1 MTFYLLPRCSV
12 FLKQHMLLTEGA
24 KTGYLQRQENH
35 QKQGTGR
42 QQGGRGSSS
51 NPKAV
56 RREAAVVL
64 ATWYLLLESDSVSVT
79 LR

>member
-1 MTFYLLPRCSV
+1 M
-12 FLKQHMLLTEGA
+12 EGT
-24 KTGYLQRQENH
+24 KTGYLQGEENQ

-42 QQGGRGSSS
+42 EQGGRGRSS

-56 RREAAVVL
+56 RREAAVLLV
-64 ATWYLLLESDSVSVT
+64 TWYLLLESDSISLT

>member
-1 MTFYLLPRCSV
+1 
-12 FLKQHMLLTEGA
+12 MLLREGT
-24 KTGYLQRQENH
+24 KTGYLQGEENQ

-42 QQGGRGSSS
+42 EQGGRGRSS

-56 RREAAVVL
+56 RREAAVLLV
-64 ATWYLLLESDSVSVT
+64 TWYLLLESDSISLT